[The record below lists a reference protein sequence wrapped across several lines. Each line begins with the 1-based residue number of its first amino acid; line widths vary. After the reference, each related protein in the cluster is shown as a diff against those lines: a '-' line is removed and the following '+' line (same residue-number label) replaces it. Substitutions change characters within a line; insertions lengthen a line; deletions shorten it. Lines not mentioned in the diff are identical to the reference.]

1 MDTLNKNKYYTLKLI
16 LRTEGDFITDPSKN
30 MFFNTAMLDTPI
42 KNNTTET
49 IYFVPDV
56 ILDKEL
62 LNEALEKLPTMG
74 KDLRNI
80 FTDYNT
86 FSAVIETSTKMLGAK
101 TEKNIDKDDI
111 RKKKILLNNLNLLKS
126 IFFPTNG
133 IIKIRENKYSIYD
146 SAYSINEDEYK
157 KYIKLT
163 VNNRNSIQFYIKLKL
178 IDLSIKEGSRTNFLR
193 YSCNEKAANL
203 AAQARGIFGTSL
215 GFDNL
220 KFQTQSL
227 KRTEKKTLSQAEIN
241 EKETAQKTEELKSI
255 YSKYKYPGIMADKDE
270 ITALENSSKAE
281 LSNIDTNS
289 AGIDAIIKK
298 QNEEFIKIQKEQ
310 KSALSKLDL
319 GDEDKANKDKYNE
332 QLLSLQQEQRK
343 MFSELQTTT
352 ISKALFGAS
361 YTALDKSYQA
371 AIDDINYSFEPSIN
385 NYVNNLRVFFKKVA
399 KIEID
404 VNKDQT
410 KTPYKKYFSD
420 YKAKKIANI
429 VMYINNAI
437 NRDNTATKTSDLEK
451 IDRTNK
457 FYIAMSPEDVI
468 KDIEDRENIKTVLK
482 SEYKK
487 LDDKLVEIK
496 SNLSYLF
503 TTSTAKYNNALLELF
518 RTGAQ
523 IEKEIMSDN
532 NKNIYLK
539 YYQEYNKKNTR
550 NLFDYIVALIIR
562 EHKDQRSYSVDSTY
576 ITPVRNNYDKLNAM
590 TTAQIM
596 ADVMSG
602 GKRKYMKRKTMKR
615 KNKKYKMNKVYN
627 KKIYTYK
634 KKRWVEL

>member
-126 IFFPTNG
+126 IFFPTKG

-163 VNNRNSIQFYIKLKL
+163 ANNRNSILFYIKLKL

-203 AAQARGIFGTSL
+203 AAQARVIFGTSL

-289 AGIDAIIKK
+289 AGAGIEDIIKK

-385 NYVNNLRVFFKKVA
+385 NYANNLRVFFKNVA
-399 KIEID
+399 EIENG

-437 NRDNTATKTSDLEK
+437 NRENSATKTSDLEI
-451 IDRTNK
+451 IDRTSK
-457 FYIAMSPEDVI
+457 FYIAMSPGNVI
-468 KDIEDRENIKTVLK
+468 KDIEDREKIKTVLK
-482 SEYKK
+482 SEYKQ
-487 LDDKLVEIK
+487 LDDELVKKK
-496 SNLSYLF
+496 STLSYLF
-503 TTSTAKYNNALLELF
+503 TTSNTTYNNALLELF
-518 RTGAQ
+518 RKGAQ

-539 YYQEYNKKNTR
+539 YYQESNKNNTR
-550 NLFDYIVALIIR
+550 NLCKQNLF
-562 EHKDQRSYSVDSTY
+562 YS
-576 ITPVRNNYDKLNAM
+576 K
-590 TTAQIM
+590 
-596 ADVMSG
+596 
-602 GKRKYMKRKTMKR
+602 
-615 KNKKYKMNKVYN
+615 
-627 KKIYTYK
+627 
-634 KKRWVEL
+634 